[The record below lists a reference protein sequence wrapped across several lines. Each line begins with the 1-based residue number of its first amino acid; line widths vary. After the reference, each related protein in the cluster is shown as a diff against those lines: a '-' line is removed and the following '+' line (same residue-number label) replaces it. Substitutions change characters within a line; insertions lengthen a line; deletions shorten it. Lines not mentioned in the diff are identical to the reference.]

1 MTRAIAVLLGLVPFA
16 FGTMRLATSQGDARY
31 LWTAVASTI
40 GAAAILARPGRSGGT
55 SIIATVSGIAM
66 AAVCAATC
74 AVLLGAT
81 AGPAIAV
88 VALAFG
94 MCSAGAIALLRR
106 VAFEATRPRKSP

>member
-16 FGTMRLATSQGDARY
+16 FGGIRFATSQGDARY
-31 LWTAVASTI
+31 LWMAVASTI
-40 GAAAILARPGRSGGT
+40 GAAAILARPGQSGGT
-55 SIIATVSGIAM
+55 RIIATVGGIAM

-74 AVLLGAT
+74 AVLLGAR

-94 MCSAGAIALLRR
+94 VCSAGAIALLRR
-106 VAFEATRPRKSP
+106 VAFDATRPRKSP